1 MACEIA
7 RLARNTTQEDINMI
21 RQPRRNARRGTSA
34 VEFAFISPLFFLL
47 VIGMVEFGRAMMVQQ
62 ALTNAARQGA
72 RLATL
77 DSTNNSSNP
86 TPASLVTTEVD
97 QTLLAASIS
106 GAATTISPSLPAAAG
121 QDVSVTV
128 SVPYTKVTWVPSPWF
143 LGGATLTGNCVMR
156 RETTQ

>member
-1 MACEIA
+1 M
-7 RLARNTTQEDINMI
+7 T
-21 RQPRRNARRGTSA
+21 RQRRRHDRRGTSA
-34 VEFAFISPLFFLL
+34 VEFAFIAPVFFML

-86 TPASLVTTEVD
+86 TSTSLVTTEVN
-97 QTLLAASIS
+97 QALSAANIS
-106 GAATTISPSLPAAAG
+106 GASTVISPSLPAVAG
-121 QDVSVTV
+121 QDISVTV
-128 SVPYTKVTWVPSPWF
+128 SVPYTSVTWVPSPWF
-143 LGGATLTGNCVMR
+143 LGGATLTANCVMR